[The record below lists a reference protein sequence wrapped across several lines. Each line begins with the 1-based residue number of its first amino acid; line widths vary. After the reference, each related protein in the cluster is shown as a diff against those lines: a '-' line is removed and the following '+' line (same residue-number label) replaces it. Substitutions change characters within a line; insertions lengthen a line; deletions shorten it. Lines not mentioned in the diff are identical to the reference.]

1 MKLKFLFLL
10 LSVGF
15 SRPSQAIV
23 LSFDPSDQSVVL
35 SDNASVDLRISGLG
49 DDILTGLDVDVS
61 FDDSILGFLS
71 FTYGTGLD
79 VFGFGTINGTT
90 IGAGVVNVFELSF
103 DFDEDLMLL
112 QPNDFVLGTFVF
124 STLSIG
130 TSPLDITFALLSGQF
145 VFDPDLGFEV
155 ATELSADVQSGSIT
169 VVPEPGALALAAL
182 ALLSLLAHGHR
193 RRA

>member
-1 MKLKFLFLL
+1 M
-10 LSVGF
+10 
-15 SRPSQAIV
+15 IV
-23 LSFDPSDQSVVL
+23 
-35 SDNASVDLRISGLG
+35 
-49 DDILTGLDVDVS
+49 
-61 FDDSILGFLS
+61 
-71 FTYGTGLD
+71 
-79 VFGFGTINGTT
+79 
-90 IGAGVVNVFELSF
+90 GAGVVNVFELSF
-103 DFDEDLMLL
+103 DFDDDLMLF

-169 VVPEPGALALAAL
+169 VVPEPGALALAVL
-182 ALLSLLAHGHR
+182 ALLSLLAHGRR